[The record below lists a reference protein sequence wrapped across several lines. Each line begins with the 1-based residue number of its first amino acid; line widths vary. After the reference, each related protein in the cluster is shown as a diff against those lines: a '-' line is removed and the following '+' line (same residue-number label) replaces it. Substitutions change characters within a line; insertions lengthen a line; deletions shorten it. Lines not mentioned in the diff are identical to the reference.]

1 MAGIGFELKRAIHE
15 TSYVGTIRGYLFA
28 AVISSGPWLL
38 SILTMALLGVIS
50 IAFLPYQERDLIA
63 GTTTHAFALSLV
75 TTGVIQMFVTRFLAD
90 KLYVEEPES
99 IAPAYVSVLVISSAA
114 QFLFIMA
121 LFSRTTLPLTY
132 QLPAAAFYVAICGIW
147 LSMVFLSAARDY
159 VTIVACFAVGYA
171 ISFVGAYTL
180 GTRFG
185 ASGYM
190 FGFAGGQVALLA
202 MLLARVLAEFDS
214 GESFGFSVF
223 TYVKR
228 YPALVSIGLIYN
240 LAFWIDK
247 VVFWFSPEG
256 ISVNSFLNVFP
267 AYDSSF
273 FLASLTI
280 VPALAIFIVNIE
292 TDFYNHYKSFY
303 ARIMNKHDWDEIV
316 RAKDGMIASVRG
328 SYITLFKLQ
337 TAIVLLGIA
346 LGPAILTALGT
357 PHSHWYIFR
366 VAMLAI
372 GVQVFLLNAVMVL
385 LYLDLRGSVLTIS
398 LLFLVLNFGFTIVTL
413 RAGYAY
419 YGYGFLY
426 ASVICLIVAMALL
439 RNRFQHL
446 EYLTFTRQ
454 PLDPEK

>member
-50 IAFLPYQERDLIA
+50 IGFLPFQDRDLIA
-63 GTTTHAFALSLV
+63 GTATHSFALSLV
-75 TTGVIQMFVTRFLAD
+75 TTGVIQMFVTRYLAD
-90 KLYVEEPES
+90 KLYMEQTEA
-99 IAPAYVSVLVISSAA
+99 IAPAYVSVLVVSCLG
-114 QFLFIMA
+114 QFLFIM
-121 LFSRTTLPLTY
+121 LLLSRTSLPLSY

-159 VTIVACFAVGYA
+159 VTIVGCFALGYG
-171 ISFVGAYTL
+171 ISFAGAFAL
-180 GTRFG
+180 GSRFG

-190 FGFAGGQVALLA
+190 LGFAGGQVTLLA
-202 MLLARVLAEFDS
+202 LLLARVLAEFDS
-214 GESFGFSVF
+214 RESFTFAVFS
-223 TYVKR
+223 YVKR
-228 YPALVSIGLIYN
+228 YPALVGIGLIYN

-247 VVFWFSPEG
+247 VVFWFSSEG

-303 ARIMNKHDWDEIV
+303 ARIINKHDWDDI
-316 RAKDGMIASVRG
+316 RLAKQGMMRSVRS

-337 TAIVLLGIA
+337 TGIMLLGIA
-346 LGPAILTALGT
+346 LGPAVLTALGT
-357 PHSHWYIFR
+357 PQSHWYIFR
-366 VAMLAI
+366 IAILAI
-372 GVQVFLLNAVMVL
+372 GVQVFLLNAVMIL
-385 LYLDLRGSVLTIS
+385 LYLDLRGSVLIIS
-398 LLFLVLNFGFTIVTL
+398 LLFLVLNFSFTMVTVQL
-413 RAGYAY
+413 GYAY

-426 ASVICLIVAMALL
+426 ASVICLIVAMLL
-439 RNRFQHL
+439 MRNRFEHL